1 MNDTKLCPYCDWE
14 LDLDGYCPNENC
26 NHMKNDIDEDTNTS
40 RGER

>member
-1 MNDTKLCPYCDWE
+1 MEPNLCPYCDWE